1 MASVAFTTGEG
12 DVYLID
18 ATPDIQ
24 RQVAMVRDWQD
35 PTRRQAA
42 RTRRPVDGIFL
53 THGHMGHY
61 AGLLELG
68 FEAAHADAVPVYG
81 TESMEALLEEHAP
94 WSQLVALK
102 EIELR
107 TVTPGA
113 PVTVGPVKVVPV
125 SVPHRAEFTDT
136 VGYRLEGPRQAALY
150 LPDVA
155 RWEEIP
161 DPDALLAG
169 VDVLLLDATF
179 FSGEELPGRDLTRI
193 GHPLVVD
200 SLARLGPRVEAGL
213 LRVVLVHLNHSNPL
227 LDEGSEAAL
236 RVRQAG
242 FEVARRGLE
251 LRL

>member
-1 MASVAFTTGEG
+1 MASVAFTTGQG

-18 ATPDIQ
+18 ATPDIEA
-24 RQVAMVRDWQD
+24 QVAMVRDWQD
-35 PTRRQAA
+35 PARQQAT

-68 FEAAHADAVPVYG
+68 FEAAHADAVPVHA
-81 TESMEALLEEHAP
+81 TESMRALLEQQAP

-102 EIELR
+102 EIELK
-107 TVTPGA
+107 PAIPDA
-113 PVTVGPVKVVPV
+113 PVTLGAVRVVPV

-136 VGYRLEGPRQAALY
+136 VGYRLEGPQRVALY

-161 DPDALLAG
+161 DPEALLAG
-169 VDVLLLDATF
+169 VDVLLLDATI
-179 FSGEELPGRDLTRI
+179 FSGEELPGRDLRRI

-200 SLARLGPRVEAGL
+200 SLTRLGPRVAAGD

-227 LDEGSEAAL
+227 LEEGSEASL

-251 LRL
+251 IGL